1 MKLLLILTVLSLVF
15 YTLFLPVQQY
25 MALQR
30 AHTAL
35 VAGHLEAAMAH
46 LAEARKEA
54 PQLYAERAS
63 ALCGAITLAQARR
76 LLDSATPDFGG
87 AVGRLRAME
96 TRCGASGREDDA
108 AHLLD
113 TTAFRHLEHATTRC
127 RQRDY
132 AGAQAAF
139 QQIALLP
146 YPERGLTQAQ
156 DEAAWCQLAHATT
169 LARQQRFEAAFE
181 LLHRLLTAAP
191 VFMREAALKQVP
203 MVVQEELDYWQARMQ
218 FVQLFKQFT
227 QRQRTFGDY
236 PDTAD
241 FFTQVGRQLELQ
253 VFGVDFG
260 QQCRMTLPPPRRTA
274 GKRGKPMPQGPLPG
288 AITVL
293 PASMATLPADAG
305 TANLVLQNDTPHP
318 LRILLRGQEQ
328 RDVVLGSRATQ
339 ALTLEPA
346 EYLVG
351 IYAPG
356 NCRVK
361 SERTA
366 WTVREKAPY
375 SVRFYERQT

>member
-1 MKLLLILTVLSLVF
+1 MQCLLLFLSMLLLMA
-15 YTLFLPVQQY
+15 TIALPFQ
-25 MALQR
+25 QR
-30 AHTAL
+30 ATL
-35 VAGHLEAAMAH
+35 KQ
-46 LAEARKEA
+46 AEARWHADDVDGAKRA
-54 PQLYAERAS
+54 VDDVRQTWPQVYAERAS
-63 ALCGAITLAQARR
+63 ALCGDITLTQARR

-87 AVGRLRAME
+87 AVGLLRAME

-113 TTAFRHLEHATTRC
+113 TTAFRHLDHATTRC

-156 DEAAWCQLAHATT
+156 DEVAWCQLAHATT

-191 VFMREAALKQVP
+191 VFVREAALKQVP
-203 MVVQEELDYWQARMQ
+203 TVVQEELDYWQARLQ
-218 FVQLFKQFT
+218 FAQLFKQFT

-253 VFGVDFG
+253 VFGVRFD

-274 GKRGKPMPQGPLPG
+274 GKRGKPLPQGPLPG

-293 PASMATLPADAG
+293 PASLATLPADAG

-328 RDVVLGSRATQ
+328 RDVVLAPRATQ